1 VRNGVLWWEKRRFA
15 RILLI
20 SPMRRKTG
28 GLSYYYDLIT
38 VLTYKEIK
46 VKYKNSVLG
55 YLWSLAYPLG
65 FAFVFFIAFK
75 VVMRVPMKDYAL
87 FLVSGLFP
95 WQWFSNSVCFSSTA
109 FLANSSLIKKTSF
122 PRSFLPLVTVLN
134 DMIHFILSIPVV
146 ALFLFL
152 YGRSPSFSW
161 LYGIPILLFLQLLL
175 TYGIS
180 LAGSSINLFF
190 RDLERLINIFT
201 MFIFYFT
208 PIIYSEDMIP
218 EKYRNLLALNP
229 VAPLMVSWRSL
240 FLKGTL
246 DRELV
251 FHSLMYGTLFFL
263 FGYAVYKKLS
273 YRFAEAL

>member
-1 VRNGVLWWEKRRFA
+1 
-15 RILLI
+15 
-20 SPMRRKTG
+20 
-28 GLSYYYDLIT
+28 
-38 VLTYKEIK
+38 
-46 VKYKNSVLG
+46 
-55 YLWSLAYPLG
+55 
-65 FAFVFFIAFK
+65 
-75 VVMRVPMKDYAL
+75 
-87 FLVSGLFP
+87 
-95 WQWFSNSVCFSSTA
+95 
-109 FLANSSLIKKTSF
+109 
-122 PRSFLPLVTVLN
+122 
-134 DMIHFILSIPVV
+134 MIHFILSIPVV